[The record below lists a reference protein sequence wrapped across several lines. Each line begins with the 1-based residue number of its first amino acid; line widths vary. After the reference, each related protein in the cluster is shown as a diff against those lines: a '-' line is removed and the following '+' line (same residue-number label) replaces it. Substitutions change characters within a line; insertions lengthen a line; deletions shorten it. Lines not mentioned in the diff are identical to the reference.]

1 MKNQGRIFRMPTNS
15 QQLLQ
20 LNSLID
26 VTNGGAE
33 KESKVQDINKKLKN
47 MHYPNHFEC
56 APPIEKQPHHDTRQ
70 KLINPPVIDMT
81 RVTTS
86 LLRKNRLLG

>member
-26 VTNGGAE
+26 VTNGAGAE
-33 KESKVQDINKKLKN
+33 KESKVQGINKKTEEYAL
-47 MHYPNHFEC
+47 P
-56 APPIEKQPHHDTRQ
+56 
-70 KLINPPVIDMT
+70 
-81 RVTTS
+81 
-86 LLRKNRLLG
+86 